1 MTVTLSVSDR
11 ERLRAKALELGFVRA
26 GVAAATDAETF
37 GFLESWL
44 DAGMHG
50 EMGYMARRREARKHP
65 KSLLK
70 NVRSVWMVAWD
81 SSHGH
86 QSGGDADSKEGRIG
100 RYAWG
105 LDYHVDLKARLRLL
119 AAWCHDQWPK
129 MRTRGVVDT
138 APLLERDFA
147 RRAGLGWIGKN
158 TLLIDPQKGSH
169 LLLAGFLTSETFE
182 DDKPFSLDHCGTCTA
197 CLDACPTGAL
207 LGPRRLDARLCISY
221 LTIETKG
228 PLPADDTLR
237 QQMGNWLLGCDICQ
251 DVCPWNKKAARMPL
265 SLLNKAL
272 PTIQEPLI
280 RSVDPFWL
288 LEASSK
294 EIQNLVAGRAWERT
308 GESGLRRNA
317 VIVLV
322 HLAKQAKVRD
332 GEVEMASRLEKVLN
346 AWIESND
353 CAVSEA
359 AQWGIKQLRGLGGLA
374 KA

>member
-1 MTVTLSVSDR
+1 MSVSDR

-26 GVAAATDAETF
+26 GVATASHAESF

-65 KSLLK
+65 ESLLK
-70 NVRSVWMVAWD
+70 GVRSVWMFAWD

-86 QSGGDADSKEGRIG
+86 QPGGDADSKEGRIG

-105 LDYHVDLKARLRLL
+105 LDYHADLKNRLRLL
-119 AAWCHDQWPK
+119 ASWCQEQWPK

-169 LLLAGFLTSETFE
+169 LLLAGFLTSESFE
-182 DDKPFSLDHCGTCTA
+182 EDKPFSADYCGTCTA

-207 LGPRRLDARLCISY
+207 VEPRTLDARLCISY

-228 PLPADDTLR
+228 PLPADDALR
-237 QQMGNWLLGCDICQ
+237 QKMGNWVLGCDICQ
-251 DVCPWNKKAARMPL
+251 DVCPWNKKAARLSL
-265 SLLNKAL
+265 SLLQTTPSESEGA
-272 PTIQEPLI
+272 LI

-288 LEASSK
+288 LESSSK
-294 EIQNLVAGRAWERT
+294 DIQALLEGRAWDRT

-317 VIVLV
+317 VVVLI
-322 HLAKQAKVRD
+322 HLVKQAIDRG
-332 GEVEMASRLEKVLN
+332 GEGVEAGELGTRVEKVLLP
-346 AWIESND
+346 WLESND
-353 CAVSEA
+353 FAVSEA
-359 AQWGIKQLRGLGGLA
+359 AQWGIRQLRGLGGLV
-374 KA
+374 KG